1 MGRFGWLM
9 SFMYTFC
16 CPEQV
21 RNESVYQQEEEATAY
36 IR

>member
-1 MGRFGWLM
+1 MAQLM
-9 SFMYTFC
+9 SCINFC